1 VIADEH
7 PDLWGGLVDLD
18 PATDWSSGAALFVR
32 HVLADDGEDQIA
44 FRADR
49 RYVLR
54 LAPGMRDYA
63 SGSFTWRRE
72 GTYLITGGLGDIGL
86 HIARTL
92 VANGVRRLVLVN
104 RTQLPPREEWG
115 KTTPD
120 TALGRR
126 IAAVRA
132 LEAEGV
138 AVHLA
143 ALDVSDESQLRSFID
158 RYAAEAWPPIRGV
171 IHAAGILDSHVAA
184 MLSPA
189 AFDAVVGPK
198 LRGAQNLDRLLP
210 DLDQFVL
217 ISSTAAFLV
226 QTGQTNYATANAG
239 LDALAHDRRA
249 RGLPA
254 LSIAWGVWDN
264 TGMVKGEAGE
274 RNVAELARQGVH
286 TFSSERGTKL
296 FAWLCDC
303 TKPHVAVL
311 PIDWEKFRRA
321 RAGRNYPIFRRMFA
335 SSPGVIAAEPELNER
350 LAQVGLAERRQML
363 DRVVRD
369 AVGAVLKIAPSRLD
383 PRKVLGTMGLTSLMA
398 IELRN
403 RLEGALK
410 RPLSATLAWNYPTV
424 EALVAHLASADPI
437 AISVVAS
444 VKVQPVLTE
453 LTDCIGALAEI
464 SDEQAVA
471 ALRATSGGR

>member
-1 VIADEH
+1 MMARIKSHSARTDVTSCGLHRKSVI
-7 PDLWGGLVDLD
+7 
-18 PATDWSSGAALFVR
+18 T
-32 HVLADDGEDQIA
+32 
-44 FRADR
+44 
-49 RYVLR
+49 
-54 LAPGMRDYA
+54 A
-63 SGSFTWRRE
+63 SGTFTWRRD

-120 TALGRR
+120 TALGQR

-286 TFSSERGTKL
+286 TFSPERGTKL

-321 RAGRNYPIFRRMFA
+321 RAGRDYPIFRRMLA
-335 SSPGVIAAEPELNER
+335 GSPGVIAAEPELNER

-403 RLEGALK
+403 RLEGGPETTAVGNTCME
-410 RPLSATLAWNYPTV
+410 LSDGRSPR
-424 EALVAHLASADPI
+424 S
-437 AISVVAS
+437 
-444 VKVQPVLTE
+444 
-453 LTDCIGALAEI
+453 
-464 SDEQAVA
+464 
-471 ALRATSGGR
+471 TSGERRPYSDIGCRFSQGSTGSYRTNRLHRRIGGDFGRAGCRGATRDFRRALT